1 MGDTFGAVKLMELS
15 MIIFGLVCVG
25 LSAVLSYK
33 FHRIKQILS
42 KALAYQLLAE
52 SVVGFVT
59 VLFAVTSWLNLYSSL
74 SPRTVL
80 VMRLVIFLAAASTS
94 INLYRKVRML
104 EHISSDD
111 EGDR

>member
-1 MGDTFGAVKLMELS
+1 VADIFGAVKLMELS

-25 LSAVLSYK
+25 LSAILSYK
-33 FHRIKQILS
+33 FHRIKQVLS

-74 SPRTVL
+74 SPEIVL
-80 VMRLVIFLAAASTS
+80 VMRLVIFLTAASTS
-94 INLYRKVRML
+94 VNLYRKVRLL
-104 EHISSDD
+104 EKDS
-111 EGDR
+111 EGDK

>member
-1 MGDTFGAVKLMELS
+1 MADIFGAVKLMELS

-25 LSAVLSYK
+25 LSAILSYK
-33 FHRIKQILS
+33 FHRIKQVLS

-74 SPRTVL
+74 SPEIVL
-80 VMRLVIFLAAASTS
+80 VMRLVIFLTAASTS
-94 INLYRKVRML
+94 INLYRKVRLL
-104 EHISSDD
+104 EKDS
-111 EGDR
+111 EGDK

>member
-1 MGDTFGAVKLMELS
+1 MDLVKLMELS
-15 MIIFGLVCVG
+15 MIAFGLVCVG

-52 SVVGFVT
+52 GVVGFVT

-74 SPRTVL
+74 SPEIVL

-94 INLYRKVRML
+94 VNLYRKVRLL
-104 EHISSDD
+104 EESTDSDD
-111 EGDR
+111 EGDK

>member
-1 MGDTFGAVKLMELS
+1 MADIFGAVKLMELS

-25 LSAVLSYK
+25 LSAILSYK
-33 FHRIKQILS
+33 FHRIKQVLS

-74 SPRTVL
+74 SPEIVL
-80 VMRLVIFLAAASTS
+80 VMRLVIFLTAASTS
-94 INLYRKVRML
+94 INLYRKVRLL
-104 EHISSDD
+104 EKDSG
-111 EGDR
+111 GDK

>member
-1 MGDTFGAVKLMELS
+1 MGDVFETIKLMELS

-33 FHRIKQILS
+33 FHRIKQVLS

-74 SPRTVL
+74 SPNIVL
-80 VMRLVIFLAAASTS
+80 VMRLVIFTTAASTS
-94 INLYRKVRML
+94 VNLYRKVRIL
-104 EHISSDD
+104 ERSDD